1 VRRASILQLVA
12 IGAVAGGI
20 ATAVAIAV
28 PWLPNWAGDEGER
41 IGFVFWFTTIICIA
55 IFALVAAVSVYA
67 LWKFRAKDGDMSDG
81 PPIHGHTGLEI
92 AWTALPAILVTAI
105 SVVSAI
111 VLAQNSHAGKSP
123 LVVKV
128 VGQQFAWQFE
138 YPGGKTFGQLR
149 LPVGRHTR
157 LEITAKDVIHSF
169 WVPELA
175 QKQDAVPD
183 QINPLVVTP
192 NRTGTFG
199 VICTELCG
207 IGHAIMRT
215 SALVMPADAFDAW
228 LKANG
233 GAGATGAES
242 SGAGSTPGAADG
254 LAVFKTAT
262 YGCTACH
269 TLKAAGSTGQV
280 GPDLDDLS
288 APAKDAGKPVAD
300 FVRESIVDPAAYLAK
315 GYDDAMP
322 HNFGDTIPPKDLD
335 ALVQFLA
342 KESK

>member
-12 IGAVAGGI
+12 IGAIAGAI

-28 PWLPNWAGDEGER
+28 PWLPEWAGKEGER

-55 IFALVAAVSVYA
+55 IFTLVAAVSVYS
-67 LWKFRAKDGDMSDG
+67 LWKFRAAPDDMSDG

-92 AWTALPAILVTAI
+92 AWTAVPAVLVTAI
-105 SVVSAI
+105 SIVSAI
-111 VLAQNSHAGKSP
+111 VLAQNSHAGDKP

-128 VGQQFAWQFE
+128 IGQQFAWQFE
-138 YPGGKTFGQLR
+138 YPGGKSFGQLR
-149 LPVGRHTR
+149 LPVGRHVR

-192 NRTGTFG
+192 TRTGTFA

-207 IGHAIMRT
+207 IGHAIMRA
-215 SALVMPADAFDAW
+215 SAIVMPADAFDTW

-233 GAGATGAES
+233 SAGAAGGGTGA
-242 SGAGSTPGAADG
+242 AAGAASG

-269 TLKAAGSTGQV
+269 TLKAAGSTGKV

-288 APAKDAGKPVAD
+288 APAKAAGKPVD
-300 FVRESIVDPAAYLAK
+300 EFVRESIVDPGAYIAK

>member
-1 VRRASILQLVA
+1 VRRASILQLVS
-12 IGAVAGGI
+12 IGLVAGGI

-28 PWLPNWAGDEGER
+28 PWLPEWAGEEAER
-41 IGFVFWFTTIICIA
+41 IGFVYWFTTIICIG

-67 LWKFRAKDGDMSDG
+67 LWKFRAAEGDESDG

-92 AWTALPAILVTAI
+92 AWTAVPAVLVTAI
-105 SVVSAI
+105 SIVSAI
-111 VLAQNSHAGKSP
+111 VLAQNSRAGEQP

-128 VGQQFAWQFE
+128 IAQQFAWQFE

-192 NRTGTFG
+192 NRPGTFA

-233 GAGATGAES
+233 GAGATGEEA
-242 SGAGSTPGAADG
+242 SGVGSTPGAANG

-269 TLKAAGSTGQV
+269 MLAAAGSAGEV
-280 GPDLDDLS
+280 GPQLDDLS
-288 APAKDAGKPVAD
+288 GSAEDAGKPLD
-300 FVRESIVDPAAYLAK
+300 EFVRESIVDPAAYLAK

-322 HNFGDTIPPKDLD
+322 HNFGETIPPKDLD
-335 ALVQFLA
+335 ALVQFLV